1 MPKELLLLETR
12 VLSANGIHMIVGRNR
27 DVGVYWLSRHGNILG
42 AAAQVHIRLKSCDV
56 DITSY

>member
-1 MPKELLLLETR
+1 
-12 VLSANGIHMIVGRNR
+12 MIVGRNR
-27 DVGVYWLSRHGNILG
+27 NVGVYWLSRHGNILG